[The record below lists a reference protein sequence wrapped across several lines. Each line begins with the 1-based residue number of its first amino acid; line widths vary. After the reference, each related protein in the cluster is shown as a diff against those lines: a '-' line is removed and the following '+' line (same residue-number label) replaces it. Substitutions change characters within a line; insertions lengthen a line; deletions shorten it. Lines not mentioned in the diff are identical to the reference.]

1 MQIDIQKMP
10 FLRLLIPFIAGILI
24 ASQTEFNLD
33 QRLLWSV
40 LVFLLLFQLVRL
52 FLKLPFSLRWID
64 GFVVSLFMLSL
75 GVLNTFIQ
83 EPSTH
88 PSHILHQPAGIV
100 LARITDAPE
109 KRELTTRFTLS
120 VIAVKDSLGNTTKAS
135 GMVMTFA
142 ANSEKTDSLHYGQII
157 VVLKSPG
164 LVEGPANPGQ
174 YDYQAHLRK
183 KGIYHQLFLK
193 DIDWAFTGE
202 SKPNPVFALSYRI
215 RDYLLQT
222 LNDNGLDQDELAV
235 ASAILLGYDDKLP
248 QYLRKG
254 YAAAGA
260 MHILCVSGLHVGIVF
275 LIVNFLLGLT
285 GKKRSLRIVR
295 TVVLL
300 ASIWV
305 YALITGLSPSVLRAT
320 VMLSFVL
327 MARLLNRRGN
337 VINSMAASALILLI
351 AEPMTLYHI
360 GFQLSYLAVLGIV
373 LLHKTIFDL
382 IYVKNKFLR
391 YCWEITAV
399 SIAAQVTTTPLSV
412 YYFDQFPAY
421 FWLSN
426 LFLVPLSFLVI
437 VAGMG
442 VLLLSFVPVVSGLI
456 GSLVSLMLYVLN
468 FIVLQVEALPGSTWQ
483 MLHLTLIETLW
494 MYVILLILIA
504 ILQLNLKR
512 AMFPVL
518 LAVLALLSSF
528 SYRTYHNMH
537 QKSVV
542 VYSVGIGTAI
552 SFVSGKEHVL
562 LADSAVLASQKTHEM
577 NLKGHWT
584 QAGLSGK
591 PVRVACDNV
600 LFDNGFFRRDHDL
613 IGFQGSMFY
622 LWTKDSEVGQH
633 PDGTRIPIKMLFV
646 RGNCPDKLN
655 EIKERFD
662 VEMIVLDETVPP
674 WQRKRWVEQSKL
686 SGINLHDVKQKGALI
701 VAL

>member
-1 MQIDIQKMP
+1 
-10 FLRLLIPFIAGILI
+10 
-24 ASQTEFNLD
+24 
-33 QRLLWSV
+33 
-40 LVFLLLFQLVRL
+40 LFQLVRL

-373 LLHKTIFDL
+373 LLHKPRRKLTI
-382 IYVKNKFLR
+382 R
-391 YCWEITAV
+391 
-399 SIAAQVTTTPLSV
+399 
-412 YYFDQFPAY
+412 
-421 FWLSN
+421 
-426 LFLVPLSFLVI
+426 
-437 VAGMG
+437 
-442 VLLLSFVPVVSGLI
+442 
-456 GSLVSLMLYVLN
+456 
-468 FIVLQVEALPGSTWQ
+468 
-483 MLHLTLIETLW
+483 
-494 MYVILLILIA
+494 
-504 ILQLNLKR
+504 
-512 AMFPVL
+512 
-518 LAVLALLSSF
+518 
-528 SYRTYHNMH
+528 
-537 QKSVV
+537 
-542 VYSVGIGTAI
+542 
-552 SFVSGKEHVL
+552 
-562 LADSAVLASQKTHEM
+562 KT
-577 NLKGHWT
+577 
-584 QAGLSGK
+584 
-591 PVRVACDNV
+591 
-600 LFDNGFFRRDHDL
+600 
-613 IGFQGSMFY
+613 
-622 LWTKDSEVGQH
+622 
-633 PDGTRIPIKMLFV
+633 IP
-646 RGNCPDKLN
+646 
-655 EIKERFD
+655 
-662 VEMIVLDETVPP
+662 T
-674 WQRKRWVEQSKL
+674 
-686 SGINLHDVKQKGALI
+686 
-701 VAL
+701 